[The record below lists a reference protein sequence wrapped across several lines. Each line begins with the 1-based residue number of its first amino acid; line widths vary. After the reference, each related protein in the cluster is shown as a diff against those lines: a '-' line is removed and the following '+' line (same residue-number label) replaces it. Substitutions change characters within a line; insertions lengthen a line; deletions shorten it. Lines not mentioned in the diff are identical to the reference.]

1 MKKTLSVIM
10 AVVIFMCAVPM
21 SDCHQLDFSRIKAS
35 AADDSQP
42 LSWVKNDDNTITI
55 TACDTSYSGTLI
67 VPQTIEGMP
76 VSGIRESALD
86 NCSLLTELVI
96 PETVVSIGTNI
107 CQKCL
112 SLQKITVDQSNN
124 SFSSDEYGI
133 LYNKDKSILYCCPPS
148 NGITEFTV
156 PDTVTKISFRAFY
169 ECSNL
174 ESVVLNDK
182 ITEISSTFYGCSSLK
197 SVTLPEGLKKIDA
210 FAFYKCTGL
219 ININIP
225 DEVTLIG
232 MHAFDGCKGLREISI
247 PDSVTE
253 MGHHAF
259 SYCTDLKSVKLSKNL
274 SAIDEDA
281 FRNDPNLTSIDIPPS
296 VASIG
301 SSAFYS
307 CTNLRNVILHGE
319 TDIVQSAFRAP
330 GSGLM
335 NNLTIIIDGDA
346 PQTKE
351 LVKQYG
357 INCVDVD
364 YDHGEKVISF
374 NGKTTVYA
382 GADYSYITNCIME
395 QPEAEYLYF
404 DKLIFDGVK
413 NDVIISD
420 EMDFIEPDAENLTFN
435 HLYVNMKMITEDG
448 DKNITFEKML
458 EEFEKGNYDAFK
470 LVVKSDEG
478 EHEQNVFIKFIEKV
492 LTDALNAMSRAIN
505 FFARIFK
512 RK

>member
-1 MKKTLSVIM
+1 MKKTLSIIM
-10 AVVIFMCAVPM
+10 TVVILLCAVPL
-21 SDCHQLDFSRIKAS
+21 SGSQPLDLGTITAS

-55 TACDTSYSGTLI
+55 TDCDTSYSGTLI
-67 VPQTIEGMP
+67 IPQTIEDMP
-76 VSGIRESALD
+76 VTGIRESALD
-86 NCSLLTELVI
+86 NCSFLTELVI
-96 PETVVSIGTNI
+96 PETVVSIGSNI

-112 SLQKITVDQSNN
+112 SLQKITVAQNN
-124 SFSSDEYGI
+124 NNFSSDEYGI
-133 LYNKDKSILYCCPPS
+133 LYNKDKSVLYCCPPS
-148 NGITEFTV
+148 NGITVFTV
-156 PDTVTKISFRAFY
+156 PDTVTKLSFRAFY

-174 ESVVLNDK
+174 ESVVFNDK

-197 SVTLPEGLKKIDA
+197 SVTLPEGLKIIDA
-210 FAFYKCTGL
+210 FAFYKCTSL
-219 ININIP
+219 INIRIP

-232 MHAFDGCKGLREISI
+232 THAFDGCKSLREISI
-247 PDSVTE
+247 PDSVSE
-253 MGHHAF
+253 MRNHAF
-259 SYCTDLKSVKLSKNL
+259 SYCTDLRSVKLSKNL
-274 SAIDEDA
+274 SVIDEDA

-301 SSAFYS
+301 SSAFYG

-319 TDIVQSAFRAP
+319 TDIAQSAFRVP
-330 GSGLM
+330 GSGLDK
-335 NNLTIIIDGDA
+335 LTIIIDGDA

-382 GADYSYITNCIME
+382 EADYSYITNCAME
-395 QPEAEYLYF
+395 RPEAEYLYF

-420 EMDFIEPDAENLTFN
+420 EMTFVEPDAEDLTFN
-435 HLYVNMKMITEDG
+435 HLYVNMKMITENG

-478 EHEQNVFIKFIEKV
+478 EHEQSAVEKFIGRI
-492 LTDALNAMSRAIN
+492 LTDALNAMSRVIN